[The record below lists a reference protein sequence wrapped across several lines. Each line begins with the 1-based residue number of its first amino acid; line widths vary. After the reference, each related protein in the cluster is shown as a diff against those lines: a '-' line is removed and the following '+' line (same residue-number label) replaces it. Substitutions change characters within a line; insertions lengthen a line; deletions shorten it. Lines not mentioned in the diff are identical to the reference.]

1 MEVTTLVAIYAAV
14 VATAAVLVQLAVWRS
29 TRTQVRLRVNPGTG
43 PVQGESDG
51 AGGVYT
57 KEADVVFIEI
67 TNRSGHLVKISQVW
81 AVRADNPERSFVF
94 PWPYPTHQRL
104 PLEIPARDSRNVWV
118 LQEGLRLT
126 CRCGSSQGPPPA
138 TSSGQSR
145 SWSMISRSSATP
157 SSVTTRSDPLAPPP
171 RARRR
176 SRPMRQ
182 QVRVGRR
189 ARSSGHRQAAPR
201 RCGPGPRT

>member
-118 LQEGLRLT
+118 LQEGLETDVPLRFVA
-126 CRCGSSQGPPPA
+126 R
-138 TSSGQSR
+138 
-145 SWSMISRSSATP
+145 
-157 SSVTTRSDPLAPPP
+157 TTAGDEF
-171 RARRR
+171 
-176 SRPMRQ
+176 
-182 QVRVGRR
+182 
-189 ARSSGHRQAAPR
+189 
-201 RCGPGPRT
+201 RTKPIVVDDQPQLSYAVLGDDAE